1 MTSASVSRSI
11 GTKIKRAPTGTFF
24 ETSDFATLGRAA
36 AETALSRMA
45 DRGDIVRVRRGL
57 YWKGPKSRFGPGAP
71 SPLAVALK
79 LCQERGVGPTGWSA
93 AAALGVTLQVPAT
106 PELVVVGQVPT
117 GIKGIR
123 FRSRSNHRRI
133 GLRYLEVALLEL
145 LRPLDISEVPID
157 ALRDRVEALV
167 DDKQIRW
174 DRVRKATEREPVRAA
189 ERLRL
194 IAPPSMG
201 EVA

>member
-1 MTSASVSRSI
+1 MVSVSSSI
-11 GTKIKRAPTGTFF
+11 AAKIKGAPTGTFF
-24 ETSDFATLGRAA
+24 ETSDLATLGRAA
-36 AETALSRMA
+36 AETSLSRIA

-57 YWKGPKSRFGPGAP
+57 YWKGPKSRFGAGAP

-79 LCQERGVGPTGWSA
+79 LCAERGVGPTGWSA
-93 AAALGVTLQVPAT
+93 AAALGVTTQVPAT

-117 GIKGIR
+117 GIQGIR

-145 LRPLDISEVPID
+145 LRPPDIGEVSFD
-157 ALRDRVEALV
+157 ALRGRVEALV

-174 DRVRKATEREPVRAA
+174 DRVRKAAEREPARAG

-194 IAPPSMG
+194 IAPPAMG
-201 EVA
+201 DTA